1 MADQQLHNAT
11 KSRADPLRVTSHR
24 HRLPRAPAA
33 TRVTSIVVILID
45 FKPQQGCPKLI
56 GGGSQQALGLDAGL
70 DGGVEPDEVQGDVAD
85 QREVVGHMARAGTG
99 IVVAELNVQAPVK
112 PVFHFPMAS
121 HGVHEFL
128 GIGGNA
134 ADVVTPLD
142 AGLLIDGAGTLEI

>member
-1 MADQQLHNAT
+1 
-11 KSRADPLRVTSHR
+11 
-24 HRLPRAPAA
+24 
-33 TRVTSIVVILID
+33 
-45 FKPQQGCPKLI
+45 
-56 GGGSQQALGLDAGL
+56 
-70 DGGVEPDEVQGDVAD
+70 
-85 QREVVGHMARAGTG
+85 MARAGTG

-142 AGLLIDGAGTLEI
+142 AGLLTDGAGALDHGKALQIAPLLALVEPIVGFEGPATPPLLPAMPAVAALPRIGVLTA